1 MSDVEYYIS
10 YLILY
15 PGCYSTW
22 MGGNRRKQKLM
33 AAWKRNTWKGWGLA
47 DRAMSHHLFE
57 TIYSDS

>member
-47 DRAMSHHLFE
+47 D
-57 TIYSDS
+57 